1 MCKANTN
8 DNNAFLGH
16 LRKVNLCFLGVFCK
30 NGNFIRLKFI
40 EEINSVFQVLYVILM
55 HKDIFRKK
63 CTNRHRRFHI
73 FVEINQT
80 LRLIA
85 AKDNKLLH

>member
-1 MCKANTN
+1 MCKANPN

-55 HKDIFRKK
+55 HTYSEKK

>member
-1 MCKANTN
+1 MCKANPN
-8 DNNAFLGH
+8 DNKAFLGH

-55 HKDIFRKK
+55 HTYSEKNVQTDTGDFIF
-63 CTNRHRRFHI
+63 
-73 FVEINQT
+73 
-80 LRLIA
+80 L
-85 AKDNKLLH
+85 